1 MWPGWSRG
9 RWACQGCGAGAGRG
23 SEGSFFRPSSHTCTL
38 WRALALEPGL
48 AAQVLGL
55 LLEKISRDVP
65 FKESRA
71 FLLSSTP
78 DRVATLLPLAVSGG
92 WAGTH
97 HPLCPP
103 SWAQE
108 VMRGHMAT
116 ARGPHGEPGLRLAGT
131 WWLMGTL
138 EPVSC
143 EPRLIKS
150 PQV

>member
-1 MWPGWSRG
+1 MELGP
-9 RWACQGCGAGAGRG
+9 AEA
-23 SEGSFFRPSSHTCTL
+23 SEELFSCPSSHTCTL

-55 LLEKISRDVP
+55 LLEKISKDVL
-65 FKESRA
+65 FEESQA

-103 SWAQE
+103 PWAQKA
-108 VMRGHMAT
+108 MRGHVAA

-131 WWLMGTL
+131 WQLMGTL
-138 EPVSC
+138 EPASC
-143 EPRLIKS
+143 EPRLVKS